1 MKENEIIPF
10 TCPFVPETEELS
22 PYLDRIRGSRILT
35 NRGPLHEQL
44 EQELAAYLGVK
55 YLSLFTNGT
64 LALMVALKSSDLHGE
79 VITTPFTWIATAQ
92 SILWNNLTPVFADI
106 RSADLNI
113 DPASVERLI
122 TPQTSAIMPVHVF
135 GNPCRIDEIEEL
147 ASGYYLKIIYDAA
160 HAFGVK
166 LSGIPVLNFGNLAVI
181 SFHATKVFHCFE
193 GGAVVSHDLHT
204 KNKIDALRNHGFAN
218 DHHVEDFGLNGKMNE
233 FQAACGL
240 IHLKYVDQ
248 FIQQRKSAVSK
259 YRNLTDKISGIDVIH
274 EKPDVHQNNAYFPVM
289 IDPEVFGAT
298 RDELMQHLKNSGII
312 TRAYFSPLVT
322 HFEPFSHCTSAS
334 LHHATKA
341 SERILCLPLF
351 AGITHEQINRIMES
365 IAGFGK
371 KQIKHKTALA
381 R

>member
-1 MKENEIIPF
+1 MKENETIPF
-10 TCPFVPETEELS
+10 SRPFVPETNELT
-22 PYLDRIRGSRILT
+22 PYLDRIRDSHILT
-35 NRGPLHEQL
+35 NRGPFHEQL

-64 LALMVALKSSDLHGE
+64 LALMVALKSLDLRGE

-92 SILWNNLTPVFADI
+92 SIRWNYLTPVFADI

-113 DPASVERLI
+113 DPVSVENLI
-122 TPQTSAIMPVHVF
+122 TPNTSAIMPVHVF
-135 GNPCRIDEIEEL
+135 GNPCPVDEIEHL
-147 ASGYYLKIIYDAA
+147 ASKHNLKIVYDAA

-166 LSGIPVLNFGNLAVI
+166 LYGFPVPGFGDLAVI

-193 GGAVVSHDLHT
+193 GGAVISRDVKT
-204 KNKIDALRNHGFAN
+204 KNKIDALRNHGFSSN
-218 DHHVEDFGLNGKMNE
+218 ERVEDFGLNGKMSE
-233 FQAACGL
+233 LQAACGL
-240 IHLKYVDQ
+240 IHLRHVDQ
-248 FIQQRKSAVSK
+248 FIEQRKSAVNK
-259 YRNLTDKISGIDVIH
+259 YRSLTDKISGIDVIR
-274 EKPDVHQNNAYFPVM
+274 EKPDVHQNNAYFPVV
-289 IDPEVFGAT
+289 INPEVFGAT
-298 RDELMQHLKNSGII
+298 RDELMQHLRISGII
-312 TRAYFSPLVT
+312 TQAYFSPLVT

-341 SERILCLPLF
+341 SERILYLPLF